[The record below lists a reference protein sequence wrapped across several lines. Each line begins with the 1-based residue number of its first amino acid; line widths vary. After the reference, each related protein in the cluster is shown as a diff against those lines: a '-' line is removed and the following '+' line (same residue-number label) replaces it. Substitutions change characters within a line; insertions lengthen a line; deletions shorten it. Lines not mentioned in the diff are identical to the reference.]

1 MYIFCLLQWQKLKIW
16 KYGMVEGVRK
26 LTLSKKGGRHG
37 KEQKL
42 VRATWEFASIAIQ
55 KKIHIWKHSDSF
67 KNPLDWGGA
76 RWCCM
81 YVRFLHVRFLTLS
94 LLDQRDDGF
103 SFNE

>member
-76 RWCCM
+76 RWCC
-81 YVRFLHVRFLTLS
+81 RKILNS
-94 LLDQRDDGF
+94 LPFTYITRLYLPV
-103 SFNE
+103 E